1 MAGAATAGARLSWRA
16 MYPRRIRPAV
26 ALLLLTAAT
35 PLLLGLGSTGGRDV
49 IHPAVD
55 FRATLVDKDGVSVE
69 VNRLNVSGDVQ
80 LEGDMGRG
88 NLRIAFDNIASVDF
102 TSDSHDYSAATV
114 HLKNGES
121 VNIRVRNSL
130 MLYGQTSV
138 GIYQIR
144 ARDLRSITFKS

>member
-1 MAGAATAGARLSWRA
+1 V
-16 MYPRRIRPAV
+16 PV
-26 ALLLLTAAT
+26 
-35 PLLLGLGSTGGRDV
+35 LLGLGSTGGRDV

-55 FRATLVDKDGVSVE
+55 FRATLVDKDGVSVD
-69 VNRLNVSGDVQ
+69 VNRLNVGGDVQ

-88 NLRIAFDNIASVDF
+88 NLRIQFDNIASVEF
-102 TSDSHDYSAATV
+102 AADSHDYSQATV

-121 VNIRVRNSL
+121 VSIRVRNSL
-130 MLYGQTSV
+130 MIYGQTSV

>member
-1 MAGAATAGARLSWRA
+1 MIGDRLCIPDLHAMQARRVGPALS
-16 MYPRRIRPAV
+16 
-26 ALLLLTAAT
+26 LLLLIASA

-55 FRATLVDKDGVSVE
+55 FRATLVDKDGVSIE
-69 VNRLNVSGDVQ
+69 VNRLNVSGDTQ

-88 NLRIAFDNIASVDF
+88 NLRIQFDNIASVEF
-102 TSDSHDYSAATV
+102 AADSHDYSQATV

>member
-1 MAGAATAGARLSWRA
+1 MG
-16 MYPRRIRPAV
+16 PRRLGTAV
-26 ALLLLTAAT
+26 SLLLIVATT
-35 PLLLGLGSTGGRDV
+35 PLLLGLGSSGGRDV

-69 VNRLNVSGDVQ
+69 VNRLNVGGDVQ

-88 NLRIAFDNIASVDF
+88 NLRIAFDNIASIEF
-102 TSDSHDYSAATV
+102 TAESRDYSQAVV

-121 VNIRVRNSL
+121 VNLRVRNSL

>member
-1 MAGAATAGARLSWRA
+1 MKPPRL
-16 MYPRRIRPAV
+16 PQRIS
-26 ALLLLTAAT
+26 LLLIASA

-55 FRATLVDKDGVSVE
+55 FQATLVDKDGVSVE
-69 VNRLNVSGDVQ
+69 VNRLNVSGDTQ

-88 NLRIAFDNIASVDF
+88 SLRIAFDNIAGVDF
-102 TSDSHDYSAATV
+102 SADSHDYSQATV

-130 MLYGQTSV
+130 MFYGQTNV

-144 ARDLRSITFKS
+144 ARNLRSITFKS